1 MRPFWE
7 MKNIFLAL
15 LLNVSC
21 FAQKRPITHEDI
33 WLMKRTGEPVV
44 SPDGR
49 SVAVSVTEP
58 DYDTAKQSSDLWL
71 VAADGH
77 QAPKQLTFT
86 KALESGQVW
95 SPDGM
100 RLAFVTRREGDEVAQ
115 VYVLAMGGGEAQR
128 ITHVTD
134 GASNPQWR
142 PDGKAILFESAYD
155 PLAAERKLH
164 KWNARIYD
172 AMPIRFWNAWLDEKK
187 PHIFVQELG
196 DSAKPVDVLKGSKL
210 AESPGFAGLFN
221 PGGGQSLNAVWTPD
235 GQSILFAAYVNR
247 TEMMSAETESRLFV
261 TPASGGEP
269 RALTGSGLQF
279 SRPKFSPAGDRLYA
293 LAERKAKPGG
303 RLYSLKRLAQFT
315 WPSANQPTVLTEK
328 WDRSVSAYSIAQDG
342 KTVYLD
348 AEDEGA
354 DQLFLISAQGGAV
367 HRLFQVEHGGY
378 ANIEPVADGLIAVF
392 QTAAQPPEIV
402 RLDPAKRSHT
412 MLTNFNA
419 EKLREIDTPEPLQ
432 FWFTAK
438 DGRRIHNIL
447 FLPPQ
452 FDKNKRYPL
461 VVFPHGGPA
470 SMSKDAFST
479 RWNSYLL
486 TSPGY
491 VLIETN
497 YKGSTGF
504 GEKFADDIERDV
516 LRGPAEEI
524 LEAIEEASQ
533 KYPFIDKS
541 RQAAVGASYGGY
553 LMNWFNGH
561 TRQFKCLVIHA
572 GAINNE
578 AQYGTNDGGLDRELR
593 MGVPIWEKGGQWNGQ
608 SPIRYSGSFQTPSL
622 ITDGEQDFRV
632 PLSESI
638 TTFKILQR
646 RGVPS
651 RLVVFPEEGHWILKG
666 ENSRLHMQ
674 EVLAWLNRYL

>member
-1 MRPFWE
+1 MRPFWK
-7 MKNIFLAL
+7 MRNIVLAL
-15 LLNVSC
+15 LLAVAC

-49 SVAVSVTEP
+49 SVVVSVNQP
-58 DYDTAKQSSDLWL
+58 DYDAAKQSSDLWL
-71 VAADGH
+71 VEADGH
-77 QAPKQLTFT
+77 EAPKQLTFT
-86 KALESGQVW
+86 KAVESGQVW
-95 SPDGM
+95 SPDGT
-100 RLAFVTRREGDEVAQ
+100 RLAFVTRREGDDAPQ
-115 VYVLAMGGGEAQR
+115 VYVLAMAGGEAQR
-128 ITHVTD
+128 ITHVSG

-196 DSAKPVDVLKGSKL
+196 GSSESVDVLMGSKL
-210 AESPGFAGLFN
+210 AESAGFAGLFN
-221 PGGGQSLNAVWTPD
+221 PAGGQSLHAIWTPD
-235 GQSILFAAYVNR
+235 GQSIVFAAYVNR

-261 TPASGGEP
+261 TPAGGGEP
-269 RALTGSGLQF
+269 RALTGAGLQF
-279 SRPKFSPAGDRLYA
+279 SRPKFSLAGDRLYA
-293 LAERKAKPGG
+293 LTERKAKAGG
-303 RLYSLKRLAQFT
+303 RLYSLKRLAQFS
-315 WPSANQPTVLTEK
+315 WPAASQPAVLTES
-328 WDRSVSAYSIAQDG
+328 WDRSVSAYSIAPDG

-348 AEDEGA
+348 AEDNGA
-354 DQLFLISAQGGAV
+354 DQLFQIAAQGGAV
-367 HRLFQVEHGGY
+367 KRLFPVEHGGY
-378 ANIEPVADGLIAVF
+378 ANIQPVSGGLIAVF

-402 RLDPAKRSHT
+402 RLDVAKGSHT

-419 EKLREIDTPEPLQ
+419 ARLRELDTPDPLQ

-438 DGRRIHNIL
+438 TGKKIHNL
-447 FLPPQ
+447 LYLPPQ
-452 FDKNKRYPL
+452 FDKGKRYPL
-461 VVFPHGGPA
+461 VIFPHGGPA
-470 SMSKDAFST
+470 AMSKDAFST
-479 RWNSYLL
+479 RWNSYVL

-491 VLIETN
+491 VLLETN
-497 YKGSTGF
+497 YTGSTGF

-524 LEAIEEASQ
+524 LEAIEQALRQ
-533 KYPFIDKS
+533 YPFIDKS
-541 RQAAVGASYGGY
+541 RQAAAGASYGGY

-561 TRQFKCLVIHA
+561 TKQFKCLVIHS

-578 AQYGTNDGGLDRELR
+578 SQYGTNDGGLDRELR
-593 MGVPIWEKGGQWNGQ
+593 MGVPIWEKGGQWNDQ

-622 ITDGEQDFRV
+622 ITVGEQDFRV
-632 PLSESI
+632 PLSESM

-674 EVLAWLNRYL
+674 EVLGWLKRYL

>member
-1 MRPFWE
+1 
-7 MKNIFLAL
+7 MKRIALAL
-15 LLNVSC
+15 LLGAGS
-21 FAQKRPITHEDI
+21 FAQARPITHEDI

-49 SVAVSVTEP
+49 LLVVSVIEP
-58 DYDTAKQSSDLWL
+58 DYDAAKQSSDLWL
-71 VAADGH
+71 VATDGRE
-77 QAPKQLTFT
+77 APKRLTFT
-86 KALESGQVW
+86 KAPESGPVW
-95 SPDGM
+95 SPDGT
-100 RLAFVTRREGDEVAQ
+100 RLAFVTRRETDEAAQ
-115 VYVLAMGGGEAQR
+115 VYVLPMQGGEAQR
-128 ITHVTD
+128 ISNVIG

-142 PDGKAILFESAYD
+142 PDGAAILFESAYD
-155 PLAAERKLH
+155 PIAAERKQH

-187 PHIFVQELG
+187 PHIFVQELK
-196 DSAKPVDVLKGSKL
+196 DSAKAVDVLKGSKL

-221 PGGGQSLNAVWTPD
+221 PAGGQSLHAIWAPD
-235 GQSILFAAYVNR
+235 GQSIVFAAYVNR
-247 TEMMSAETESRLFV
+247 TEMMSAETEARLFV
-261 TPASGGEP
+261 TPANGGEP

-293 LAERKAKPGG
+293 LTERKAKAGG
-303 RLYSLKRLAQFT
+303 RLYSLKRLAQFA
-315 WPSANQPTVLTEK
+315 WPAASQPAVLTEA
-328 WDRSVSAYSIAQDG
+328 WDRSVTSYSIALDG

-348 AEDEGA
+348 AEDDGS
-354 DQLFLISAQGGAV
+354 DQLFQMPAQGGAV
-367 HRLFQVEHGGY
+367 QRLFPVKHGGY
-378 ANIEPVADGLIAVF
+378 ANIQPAVGGLIAVY

-402 RLDPAKRSHT
+402 KLDRANGSHT

-419 EKLREIDTPEPLQ
+419 GRLREIDAPDPLQ

-438 DGRRIHNIL
+438 NGKKIHNIL
-447 FLPPQ
+447 YLPPQ
-452 FDKNKRYPL
+452 FDKSRRYPL

-470 SMSKDAFST
+470 AMSKDAFST

-491 VLIETN
+491 VLLETN
-497 YKGSTGF
+497 YTGSTGF

-516 LRGPAEEI
+516 LRGPAGEI
-524 LEAIEEASQ
+524 LQAIEEASSR
-533 KYPFIDKS
+533 YPFIDKS
-541 RQAAVGASYGGY
+541 RQAAAGASYGGY

-561 TRQFKCLVIHA
+561 TKQFKCLVIHA

-578 AQYGTNDGGLDRELR
+578 SQYGTNDGGLDRELR
-593 MGVPIWEKGGQWNGQ
+593 MGVPIWENGGQWSDQ

-666 ENSRLHMQ
+666 ENSKLHME
-674 EVLAWLNRYL
+674 EVLAWLKRYL